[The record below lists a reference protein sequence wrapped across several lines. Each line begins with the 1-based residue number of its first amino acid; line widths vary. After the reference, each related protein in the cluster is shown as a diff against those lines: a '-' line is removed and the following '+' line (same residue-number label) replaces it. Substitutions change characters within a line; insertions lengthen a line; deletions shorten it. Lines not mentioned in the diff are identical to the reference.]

1 MSIIDKV
8 KNSMGLGGDNDD
20 FREEEMGEREQERP
34 VAPPPPP
41 PLRQDNVID
50 ISDIANS
57 PSKDLA
63 RRMNVIIV
71 MPKSFDDAQE
81 IANSLKAKKPVVV
94 NFEGTESETAKRIID
109 FISGTTYALG
119 GEIKKLGRSVFLC
132 APSNVNVSDGGK
144 KAAAEDYSWT
154 KK

>member
-1 MSIIDKV
+1 MSILDKM
-8 KNSMGLGGDNDD
+8 KNTMGLGGDTDEIM
-20 FREEEMGEREQERP
+20 EEELEEKEPARP
-34 VAPPPPP
+34 ITPP

-71 MPKSFDDAQE
+71 LPKSFDDAQE
-81 IANSLKAKKPVVV
+81 IANSLKSKKPVVV

-109 FISGTTYALG
+109 FVSGTTYALG
-119 GEIKKLGRSVFLC
+119 GVIKKLGRSVFLC

-144 KAAAEDYSWT
+144 KAENEDYSWT

>member
-1 MSIIDKV
+1 MSILDKM

-20 FREEEMGEREQERP
+20 LQEEMEEREPERP
-34 VAPPPPP
+34 VAPPSPPP
-41 PLRQDNVID
+41 IRQDNVID

-94 NFEGTESETAKRIID
+94 NFESTESETAKRIID

-132 APSNVNVSDGGK
+132 APSNVNVSDGSRKTESG
-144 KAAAEDYSWT
+144 DYPWT
-154 KK
+154 QK

>member
-1 MSIIDKV
+1 MSILDKM

-20 FREEEMGEREQERP
+20 FQEEIEERETTRP

-41 PLRQDNVID
+41 IRQDNVID
-50 ISDIANS
+50 ISNIANS

-81 IANSLKAKKPVVV
+81 IANSLKSKKPVVV
-94 NFEGTESETAKRIID
+94 NFESTESETAKRIID

-132 APSNVNVSDGGK
+132 APSNVNVSDSTRKTESAG
-144 KAAAEDYSWT
+144 YP
-154 KK
+154 

>member
-1 MSIIDKV
+1 MSILDKM

-20 FREEEMGEREQERP
+20 LQEEMEEREPERP

-41 PLRQDNVID
+41 PIRQDNVID

-81 IANSLKAKKPVVV
+81 IANSLKSKKPVVV
-94 NFEGTESETAKRIID
+94 NFESTESETAKRIID

-132 APSNVNVSDGGK
+132 APSNVNVSDGSRKTENG
-144 KAAAEDYSWT
+144 DYPWT
-154 KK
+154 QK

>member
-1 MSIIDKV
+1 MGILDKM
-8 KNSMGLGGDNDD
+8 KNTMGLGGDNDD
-20 FREEEMGEREQERP
+20 FQEEMEEKEIERP
-34 VAPPPPP
+34 VMPPPPS
-41 PLRQDNVID
+41 LRQDNVID
-50 ISDIANS
+50 IADIAGS
-57 PSKDLA
+57 SSKDLA

-81 IANSLKAKKPVVV
+81 IANSLKSKKPVVV

-144 KAAAEDYSWT
+144 KAPVSDDYSWN